1 MKRNTFWALSNWN
14 VLRNRH
20 EALQKLAIFFQHTKD
35 EFVDDAE
42 AEGET
47 PTKYIKF
54 FIYFFFF
61 GRNIFYLKS
70 CLIAGID
77 SFVFVPFYVQL
88 KVLKLQVSL
97 WIFLFLIELKHKG
110 KELIN
115 TNFFFAQL

>member
-1 MKRNTFWALSNWN
+1 MKRNTSWALSNWN

-47 PTKYIKF
+47 PTKYIQF
-54 FIYFFFF
+54 LYIYIFLF

-97 WIFLFLIELKHKG
+97 WIFLLLDIIKAQREG
-110 KELIN
+110 
-115 TNFFFAQL
+115 TN